1 MSLLSDEE
9 KFGIVLAS
17 IRDYKEGENDIAIL
31 IVEKLTKQLI
41 NSINNQ
47 IDTQD
52 ILNEVIECYNFY
64 NDFIEQKNINL
75 KTISEEWY
83 KLSEI
88 YMNQVVKEVNNVE
101 HI

>member
-9 KFGIVLAS
+9 KFSIVLAS
-17 IRDYKEGENDIAIL
+17 IRDYNEGENDIPIL
-31 IVEKLTKQLI
+31 IVEQLTKQLI
-41 NSINNQ
+41 DSINHQ

-52 ILNEVIECYNFY
+52 ILDETIECYNFY

-75 KTISEEWY
+75 KTIPEEWY
-83 KLSEI
+83 ELSEI
-88 YMNQVVKEVNNVE
+88 YMNQAVKEVNNVE

>member
-9 KFGIVLAS
+9 KFSIVLAS
-17 IRDYKEGENDIAIL
+17 IRDYNEGENDIPIL
-31 IVEKLTKQLI
+31 IVEKISKQLI
-41 NSINNQ
+41 DSINNQ

-52 ILNEVIECYNFY
+52 ILDEVIECYNFY

-75 KTISEEWY
+75 KTIPEEWY
-83 KLSEI
+83 DLVEL
-88 YMNQVVKEVNNVE
+88 YLNQVIKEVKNVE

>member
-9 KFGIVLAS
+9 KFSIVLAS
-17 IRDYKEGENDIAIL
+17 IRDYNEGENDIAIL

-41 NSINNQ
+41 DLIDNQ

-52 ILNEVIECYNFY
+52 ILDETIECYNFY

-75 KTISEEWY
+75 KTIPEEWY
-83 KLSEI
+83 ELVEL
-88 YMNQVVKEVNNVE
+88 YLNEVVKEVNNVE

>member
-31 IVEKLTKQLI
+31 IVEKLSKQLI

-64 NDFIEQKNINL
+64 NDFIEQKNVNL
-75 KTISEEWY
+75 KTIPEEWY
-83 KLSEI
+83 ELSEI

>member
-9 KFGIVLAS
+9 KFSIVLAS
-17 IRDYKEGENDIAIL
+17 IRDYNEGENDIPIL

-41 NSINNQ
+41 DSINHQ
-47 IDTQD
+47 INTQE
-52 ILNEVIECYNFY
+52 ILDEVIECYNFY

-75 KTISEEWY
+75 KTIPEEWY
-83 KLSEI
+83 ELVEL
-88 YMNQVVKEVNNVE
+88 YLNEVVKEVNNVE

>member
-9 KFGIVLAS
+9 RFGIVLAS
-17 IRDYKEGENDIAIL
+17 IRDYNEGENDIPIL

-41 NSINNQ
+41 DSINHQ

-52 ILNEVIECYNFY
+52 ILDETIECYNFY

-75 KTISEEWY
+75 KTIPEEWY
-83 KLSEI
+83 ELSEI
-88 YMNQVVKEVNNVE
+88 YMNQAVEEVNNVE